1 MRSESYSP
9 LLRRVILPLT
19 LFLVIVAGIEAYVHV
34 KFHPRFWEKTLWL
47 LHDPFRGEPFDRMVT
62 YIKLRHLEDLDPD
75 IVSVGDSSGFFSVQP
90 NIVQRYL
97 GGKTYLNLSTGANQA
112 FDGYYGIAEYMLR
125 RSKRLKTVVLHMQS
139 TLLPSDAVFKKADL
153 APIVRR
159 NLVGRY
165 ADLIPPSAALSY
177 VTKEQAFEW
186 RTVRPGDPMLNH
198 MVALEFEAIVALT
211 RGWEPEHDVRFDR
224 VGGKQRFF
232 PDQLGD
238 WRAQLGLTE
247 PSAIKKTLAEF
258 AQMVRSYGATL
269 VIVFLPM
276 ADTNVRPNQNADIA
290 QIRLQEF
297 SRANPDVRFL
307 MPLIETFGAEKF
319 GGYNHIS
326 REYTNLSSKRLGLAL
341 RDYLDH
347 PDEQRL
353 FRPAPIPYFGH
364 EVVVESI
371 SPLADLDP
379 RAAVDAAMA
388 LYMYTVTADEKY
400 AALMSN
406 RVIQE
411 LGQEDSFSP
420 MIAETRGRNAELA
433 GRGISTHVD
442 VAGLSASPVRVQGV
456 RYCGK
461 GEPTWV
467 HVAGTIGFRYT
478 QLPSLDTVEPVFW
491 PKASH
496 ILIPLIR
503 EDGKWKFDGYCAE
516 ASVTVARR

>member
-1 MRSESYSP
+1 M
-9 LLRRVILPLT
+9 LPLA
-19 LFLVIVAGIEAYVHV
+19 LFLAIALTIEAGIQAQ
-34 KFHPRFWEKTLWL
+34 FHPGFWDKTLWF
-47 LHDPFRGEPFDRMVT
+47 LHDPFRGEPFDRMVIAT
-62 YIKLRHLEDLDPD
+62 KLRHLENLDPE
-75 IVSVGDSSGFFSVQP
+75 IISVGDSSGFFSLQP
-90 NIVQRYL
+90 NIVERYL
-97 GGKTYLNLSTGANQA
+97 GGKTYVNLSTGANQA

-125 RSKRLKTVVLHMQS
+125 RGKRLKTVVLHLYPGLM
-139 TLLPSDAVFKKADL
+139 PSDAVFEKADL
-153 APIVRR
+153 APILRR

-165 ADLIPPSAALSY
+165 VGLTPPSAALSY
-177 VTKEQAFEW
+177 ETKAQVFEW
-186 RTVRPGDPMLNH
+186 RTIHPGDPMLNH
-198 MVALEFEAIVALT
+198 KVALEFEAIVGQT

-224 VGGKQRFF
+224 VAERAHFY
-232 PDQLGD
+232 PDQRGD
-238 WRAQLGLTE
+238 WRARFGMTE
-247 PSAIKKTLAEF
+247 PSAIKNTFTEF
-258 AQMVRSYGATL
+258 ARMVRSHGATL
-269 VIVFLPM
+269 VIVFGPV
-276 ADTNVRPNQNADIA
+276 ADVIVVPDANADIA
-290 QIRLQEF
+290 QIRLEEF

-307 MPLIETFGAEKF
+307 TPLIETFGAEKF
-319 GGYNHIS
+319 GMWNHIS

-341 RDYLDH
+341 RDYLDR

-364 EVVVESI
+364 EVRVEPV

-379 RAAVDAAMA
+379 RAAIDAAMA

-400 AALMSN
+400 AALMST

-461 GEPTWV
+461 GEPVWV

-478 QLPSLDTVEPVFW
+478 QLPKLDTVEPVSW
-491 PKASH
+491 PQASH